1 MKKSNTELS
10 FTSDVAQIRKYS
22 LIPTTQFNL
31 ISSLSMKRKRRN
43 SCKNLNIIPSQS
55 EIAMKNTIKSISKQI
70 IIQQSKNNNGSLY
83 SLFSSSLFNINML
96 LFYLDTKNDCGILST
111 LVNMLYREDYKK
123 EAYFYLPQ
131 IIAIYLNKKKIV
143 YQWTITF
150 PPFFKASSMNFPASM
165 KCFLISSVS
174 ESRSSN

>member
-96 LFYLDTKNDCGILST
+96 LFYLDTKNDCGIIST

-131 IIAIYLNKKKIV
+131 IIAIYLNKKILDLKFPKSTKPLWVLIICNIILIVKI
-143 YQWTITF
+143 
-150 PPFFKASSMNFPASM
+150 
-165 KCFLISSVS
+165 ISS
-174 ESRSSN
+174 NYIICY

>member
-96 LFYLDTKNDCGILST
+96 LFYLDTKNDCGIIST

-131 IIAIYLNKKKIV
+131 IIAIYLNKKNGYSDIEE
-143 YQWTITF
+143 
-150 PPFFKASSMNFPASM
+150 
-165 KCFLISSVS
+165 FLLKTSISLVL
-174 ESRSSN
+174 